1 MAARRSGENAIGEIT
16 IFHSPIPPPR
26 GMTAIMAVEDQ
37 LGILFVSAMTVIPA
51 AVLIWIGAILSR
63 QEMRNTPGH
72 CSHCGYCLTGNA
84 SGICPECGTRIK
96 RTAQK

>member
-1 MAARRSGENAIGEIT
+1 MTGAMAI
-16 IFHSPIPPPR
+16 
-26 GMTAIMAVEDQ
+26 EDQ

-72 CSHCGYCLTGNA
+72 CSECGYCLRGNA
-84 SGICPECGTRIK
+84 SGVCPECGTRIK
-96 RTAQK
+96 TAKVRE